1 MYVYIYTY
9 NTHQTDPSIIQ
20 YGQHNWWTHNTK
32 PNFPSRLQGISL
44 RAYEYQ
50 IQNIQLLQ
58 EEIDFFLYKCF
69 VKIFKNCNL
78 DVKKE
83 FDRDGVDVEYTSG
96 PVELV

>member
-1 MYVYIYTY
+1 MFWYIHITRIKLIPVCFKTY
-9 NTHQTDPSIIQ
+9 NIIGGQTIQ
-20 YGQHNWWTHNTK
+20 K

>member
-1 MYVYIYTY
+1 MYVYMYTY

-32 PNFPSRLQGISL
+32 PNFLSRLQGISL

-58 EEIDFFLYKCF
+58 EEIDP
-69 VKIFKNCNL
+69 VQIFHQNFQKLIFRCL
-78 DVKKE
+78 K
-83 FDRDGVDVEYTSG
+83 GI
-96 PVELV
+96 